1 MLLLKMIWEKK
12 ENYHFLPTSTIKY
25 WLYQPQKMRS
35 TLKWKS
41 GRNHASQAEKRVE
54 VRARYLIGM
63 IFAWM
68 VFVFAL
74 MGKSKVAGLRL
85 MSLCDNSYIFHLNT
99 FKLNLC
105 NLFFIESWSIFVQ
118 FADVLISFYRWY
130 AHLCTCQFAGS
141 FFRFFLLNPPSL
153 FTFYPPSLLA
163 SIPPSSLSHSSI
175 HITYLHLHFTPSLYS
190 HTPPSI
196 QIRKFIIHPSIH
208 LSSHH
213 FFFHPFFHPSN
224 QPIPYSLHLPSLLS
238 SSILLSNHQNPA
250 SSMSPQWN
258 KTFRWHPG
266 IEHAIST
273 ISSHTL

>member
-130 AHLCTCQFAGS
+130 AHLCTCQFASS

-153 FTFYPPSLLA
+153 FTFLPPFSPCLHPSLLPLPLLHPYYL
-163 SIPPSSLSHSSI
+163 PPFTLHAFPLFPHSSVHPNSQI
-175 HITYLHLHFTPSLYS
+175 HHPSID
-190 HTPPSI
+190 PSI
-196 QIRKFIIHPSIH
+196 QPSFLFPSILPSIQPAHPLLPPPPVPPFVVHPSIQ
-208 LSSHH
+208 
-213 FFFHPFFHPSN
+213 PSK
-224 QPIPYSLHLPSLLS
+224 PCFIHV
-238 SSILLSNHQNPA
+238 
-250 SSMSPQWN
+250 
-258 KTFRWHPG
+258 TTV
-266 IEHAIST
+266 E
-273 ISSHTL
+273 